1 MPGTTAKTLA
11 ILCAGAVLA
20 GCAGSQTPVM
30 STTSRTNWD
39 PKTLTYAAS
48 KGGMPVEIK
57 GAAFAGDPSG
67 MDAAVTSGLARSVNN
82 VRLPF
87 FTERPEGY
95 TGPYRVVMLFNPA
108 EGAALQHLCARDLP
122 SRGASGDRVDV
133 TAAYCAA
140 DKMVTRVSGRV
151 AGADSPQSPQFQ
163 NLMTD
168 VGLGLFLGGNRDQ
181 DAPGVFDG

>member
-1 MPGTTAKTLA
+1 MPGPAAKTLA
-11 ILCAGAVLA
+11 ILCTGAVLA
-20 GCAGSQTPVM
+20 GCAGNTTPVI
-30 STTSRTNWD
+30 SNTSRTNWD

-57 GAAFAGDPSG
+57 GAAFAGDQPG
-67 MDAAVTSGLARSVNN
+67 MDKAVTAGLGRSLNN

-95 TGPYRVVMLFNPA
+95 TAPYRVVMLFNPA

-122 SRGASGDRVDV
+122 SQGPAGDRVNV

-140 DKMVTRVSGRV
+140 DKMVTRVSGHV
-151 AGADSPQSPQFQ
+151 AGVESPQSPGFRTLVT
-163 NLMTD
+163 N
-168 VGLGLFLGGNRDQ
+168 VGLGLFLSGNRDQ